1 MAKEERLE
9 GNVKFG
15 IYPINQSVNQSVLVY
30 SIQTQRQLF

>member
-15 IYPINQSVNQSVLVY
+15 MVGH
-30 SIQTQRQLF
+30 